1 MPFLRAPYL
10 SQFTSSCSWD
20 NAVGSHLA
28 GGDMGEALVKLVKVP
43 EFSDNRGRL
52 IVCEFEEALPFIP
65 VRTFVISDVPSG
77 ATRASHSVSCDL
89 FLVVLRGT
97 STLTAATTEKSEV
110 HSLASDGIGVHVP
123 AGTWILLSDFTPET
137 QILVHASKR
146 FREVK
151 YITDP
156 PAKIA

>member
-1 MPFLRAPYL
+1 
-10 SQFTSSCSWD
+10 
-20 NAVGSHLA
+20 
-28 GGDMGEALVKLVKVP
+28 MGEALVKLVKIP
-43 EFSDNRGRL
+43 EFADSRGRL
-52 IVCEFEEALPFIP
+52 LVCEFEEALPFIP
-65 VRTFVISDVPSG
+65 VRTFIISDVPEG

-97 STLTAATTEKSEV
+97 GTLTAATSETSEV
-110 HSLASDGIGVHVP
+110 HPLSANAVGVHVP

-151 YITDP
+151 YVSDP
-156 PAKIA
+156 PIKIA